1 MEVKST
7 PYTHL
12 YGLRD
17 VVDIVQGL
25 RDAIIAHSKTDEQMK
40 QDAIMLSQRLCNI
53 TLAEGDK
60 VSAVYEIMIGCRQ
73 SGKTLLPC
81 VSRNISQPICSSILA
96 STMPIIATRN
106 WATGSS
112 RNTLHWDSPIRSD
125 FSTQLFRV
133 RRGIAATAN
142 KNLQDFSA
150 KPLLSCPHFSF

>member
-60 VSAVYEIMIGCRQ
+60 VSAVYEIIDRMLDRYDFVYGINL
-73 SGKTLLPC
+73 KNPLNDY
-81 VSRNISQPICSSILA
+81 VNY
-96 STMPIIATRN
+96 
-106 WATGSS
+106 
-112 RNTLHWDSPIRSD
+112 RNTFQSFGIWLMEIRAVLEFC
-125 FSTQLFRV
+125 FS
-133 RRGIAATAN
+133 
-142 KNLQDFSA
+142 
-150 KPLLSCPHFSF
+150 